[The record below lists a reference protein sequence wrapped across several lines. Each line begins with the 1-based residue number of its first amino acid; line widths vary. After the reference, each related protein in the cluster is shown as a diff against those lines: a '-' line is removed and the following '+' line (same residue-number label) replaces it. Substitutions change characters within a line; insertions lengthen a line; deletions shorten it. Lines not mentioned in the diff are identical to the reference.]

1 MTPEDKALQLLDR
14 FNFNN
19 KPNNYHSKQCALMC
33 VYEIMEALIEQ
44 NLDVTYWKEVRMHL
58 LYIGTGELEAKADKF
73 NLNA

>member
-1 MTPEDKALQLLDR
+1 MTAEDKALQLLDK
-14 FNFNN
+14 FNFNK

-44 NLDVTYWKEVRMHL
+44 NLDVAYWKEVRMHL
-58 LYIGTGELEAKADKF
+58 HYIGTDEFEAKADKF

>member
-1 MTPEDKALQLLDR
+1 MTAEDKALQLLDR
-14 FNFNN
+14 FKFY
-19 KPNNYHSKQCALMC
+19 KKTDQYQIKQCALMC

-58 LYIGTGELEAKADKF
+58 HYIGTDEFEAKADKF